1 MGNNLRYT
9 FLISLFFHFILFYF
23 TSRATSKKLILGPL
37 PVELVRIYLPVEFF
51 SIIEKEKKTE
61 EIVLPKKIIQP
72 VKKKKEKP
80 EEVKPKEAK
89 PEEEKKISPLPPVS
103 SLPPVQGLGS
113 GISIEAAK
121 FPYTYYLN
129 LIREKVGKNW
139 RWPTSSTNKKTI
151 IYFRVLKDGTVSE
164 IKTKKSSDDEFFDLA
179 ALRAVE
185 FSAPFPPLPPG
196 FPEEYLGV
204 YFEFSFQ

>member
-9 FLISLFFHFILFYF
+9 FLISLFFHFFLFYF
-23 TSRATSKKLILGPL
+23 TSRARSRKLILGPL
-37 PVELVRIYLPVEFF
+37 PVELVRVSLPVEFF
-51 SIIEKEKKTE
+51 SIIEEEKKTE

-72 VKKKKEKP
+72 AKKKKEKP
-80 EEVKPKEAK
+80 KEIK
-89 PEEEKKISPLPPVS
+89 SEEEKKISPLPPVS
-103 SLPPVQGLGS
+103 FLPPVQRSGS
-113 GISIEAAK
+113 GVSIEAAK

-139 RWPTSSTNKKTI
+139 NWPTSSTNKKMI
-151 IYFRVLKDGTVSE
+151 IYFRILKDGTVSE

-185 FSAPFPPLPPG
+185 FSAPFPPLPPA